1 MSPTI
6 LNGQSSAGAAKL
18 IHASHV
24 TRERGQ
30 QPKYVI
36 GRNRMAQHR
45 RLPRRH
51 RWCSRVR
58 PWWRWTPKSQ
68 QLRRKVGAGSVQT
81 QRMFSVVAC
90 VAYLYI
96 TRSYYCRI
104 QRTINVLLSHIAC
117 EVMRPHHQKP
127 DRNITRQTQ
136 FCTMKDRMA
145 LAKRSSWW
153 VLISETCRQRWV
165 KRWNSMPNSFRRP
178 SVGWQHLPLHLSRSP
193 GIGIHCG
200 RSHVTVRRMGYPE
213 GLAEAADKRSCDS
226 HSGKKCVV
234 GLMLFMAKPL
244 SRRT

>member
-1 MSPTI
+1 LSHTKDDKRFVVSHSVWAIMCLPIDLGHSYRPE
-6 LNGQSSAGAAKL
+6 
-18 IHASHV
+18 ASLSF
-24 TRERGQ
+24 
-30 QPKYVI
+30 
-36 GRNRMAQHR
+36 AQVSFWTTCGHFAHF
-45 RLPRRH
+45 RRH
-51 RWCSRVR
+51 G
-58 PWWRWTPKSQ
+58 
-68 QLRRKVGAGSVQT
+68 LREG
-81 QRMFSVVAC
+81 
-90 VAYLYI
+90 
-96 TRSYYCRI
+96 
-104 QRTINVLLSHIAC
+104 N

-165 KRWNSMPNSFRRP
+165 QRWNSMPNSFRRP

>member
-68 QLRRKVGAGSVQT
+68 RLRRKVGAGSVQT

-117 EVMRPHHQKP
+117 GRLCACQLTLATAIVLRPRCLLLRFLSGQPAGTLLIFDATDYVKAMR
-127 DRNITRQTQ
+127 
-136 FCTMKDRMA
+136 
-145 LAKRSSWW
+145 
-153 VLISETCRQRWV
+153 
-165 KRWNSMPNSFRRP
+165 
-178 SVGWQHLPLHLSRSP
+178 
-193 GIGIHCG
+193 
-200 RSHVTVRRMGYPE
+200 
-213 GLAEAADKRSCDS
+213 
-226 HSGKKCVV
+226 
-234 GLMLFMAKPL
+234 
-244 SRRT
+244 